1 MRSLSSIAE
10 VRGLVPVSES
20 GDEPRTSQKAIKQP
34 PMASFRYTGGDHD
47 HSGVFGIPIGAEG
60 SKSFRNRQLT
70 AFHDLGVRA
79 FRQLRQVASRSPATM
94 SCRGDPKQVYLGDLI
109 GIPFRS
115 MKLIKIGGMKYE

>member
-1 MRSLSSIAE
+1 MKSQASLQSITD
-10 VRGLVPVSES
+10 VIPCIES
-20 GDEPRTSQKAIKQP
+20 PDVVQGSQKAVKQP
-34 PMASFRYTGGDHD
+34 PMASFRYTGGGHD
-47 HSGVFGIPIGAEG
+47 HSGVFGIPIGAG
-60 SKSFRNRQLT
+60 RSKSFRGRQLT

-115 MKLIKIGGMKYE
+115 MKLIKIGG